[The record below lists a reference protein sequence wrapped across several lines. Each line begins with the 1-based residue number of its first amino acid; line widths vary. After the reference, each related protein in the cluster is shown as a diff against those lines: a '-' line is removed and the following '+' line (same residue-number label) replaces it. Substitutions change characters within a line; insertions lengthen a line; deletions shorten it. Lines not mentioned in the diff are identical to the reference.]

1 MGNEETRRIPNRAEA
16 GKQLAAK
23 LTGWTDKH
31 PIVIAM
37 TRGGVP
43 VGVELAKA
51 LGAELHVI
59 VAKKLPL
66 ATNPALALGAVSEG
80 GGEFI
85 DKSLQE
91 GSGISERELQ
101 TIIARAQTEV
111 VRQVNTYRQGAPLP
125 VLKGKTAILV
135 DDGLVTGAT
144 LRAAITAL
152 KKLQPAAIVV
162 AAGVGSRAMVK
173 TIKRDVQDV
182 VCLHETPRVQSLAH
196 WYTDFRPVSDQDV
209 LAALAARTA

>member
-1 MGNEETRRIPNRAEA
+1 MGNEETRRIPSRADA

-23 LTGWTDKH
+23 LATWRDKT
-31 PIVIAM
+31 PIVFAM

-43 VGVELAKA
+43 VGVELAKD
-51 LGAELHVI
+51 LGAELHVM

-66 ATNPALALGAVSEG
+66 MTNPALALGAISEG

-85 DKSLQE
+85 DKQLQE
-91 GSGISERELQ
+91 GSGISDREMQ
-101 TIIARAQTEV
+101 TIITRAHAEV
-111 VRQVNTYRQGAPLP
+111 TRQVKIFRQGAPLP
-125 VLKGKTAILV
+125 VIKGKTAILV

-144 LRAAITAL
+144 LRAAISAL
-152 KKLQPAAIVV
+152 KKLQPAVIIV
-162 AAGVGSRAMVK
+162 AAGVGSRAMIK

-196 WYTDFRPVSDQDV
+196 WYTDFRPVRDQDV
-209 LAALAARTA
+209 LAALAG

>member
-1 MGNEETRRIPNRAEA
+1 MANEETRRIPSRAEA

-23 LTGWTDKH
+23 LAAWRDKE

-59 VAKKLPL
+59 VARKLPL
-66 ATNPALALGAVSEG
+66 ATNPALALGAISEG

-85 DKSLQE
+85 DRGLQE
-91 GSGISERELQ
+91 GSGVSERELQ
-101 TIIARAQTEV
+101 TIISRAQTEV
-111 VRQVNTYRQGAPLP
+111 ARQVNTYRQGAPLP
-125 VLKGKTAILV
+125 VVKGKTAILC

-144 LRAAITAL
+144 LRAAISAL
-152 KKLQPAAIVV
+152 KKLQPAAIIV
-162 AAGVGSRAMVK
+162 AAGVASRAIVK
-173 TIKRDVQDV
+173 SMKRDVQDV

-196 WYTDFRPVSDQDV
+196 WYADFRPVSDQDV
-209 LAALAARTA
+209 LAALAAR

>member
-1 MGNEETRRIPNRAEA
+1 MGNEETRRIPSRADA

-23 LTGWTDKH
+23 LAAWRDKT
-31 PIVIAM
+31 PIVFAM

-43 VGVELAKA
+43 VGVELAKD
-51 LGAELHVI
+51 LGAELHVM

-66 ATNPALALGAVSEG
+66 MTNPALALGAISEG

-85 DKSLQE
+85 DKQLQE
-91 GSGISERELQ
+91 GSGISDRELQ
-101 TIIARAQTEV
+101 TIITRAQAEV
-111 VRQVNTYRQGAPLP
+111 TRQVKIFRQGAPLP
-125 VLKGKTAILV
+125 VIKGKTAILV

-144 LRAAITAL
+144 LRAAISAL
-152 KKLQPAAIVV
+152 KKLQPATIIV

-196 WYTDFRPVSDQDV
+196 WYTDFRPVRDQDV
-209 LAALAARTA
+209 LAALAG